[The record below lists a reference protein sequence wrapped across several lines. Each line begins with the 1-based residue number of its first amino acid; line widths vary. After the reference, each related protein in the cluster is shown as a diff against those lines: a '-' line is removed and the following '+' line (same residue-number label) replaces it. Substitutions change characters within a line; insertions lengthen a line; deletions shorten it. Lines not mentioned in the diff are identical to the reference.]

1 MTVFFRT
8 NVATVDQLSDHLRR
22 CDEGYVPPL
31 SDRVAIDEYARKI
44 AERATRFEAWSDGG
58 LVGLVAAYLPNATGG
73 PVFITDV
80 SIVPE
85 MRGEGVAS
93 ALLGEAVAFA
103 RVHAVPKV
111 RLEVD
116 RRNAP
121 AIGLYEASGFALI
134 RQAGESLTMERAP
147 DHPGSDR

>member
-1 MTVFFRT
+1 MTVSFRT

-22 CDEGYVPPL
+22 CDDSYVPPL
-31 SDRVAIDEYARKI
+31 GDRVTIDEYARKI

-58 LVGLVAAYLPNATGG
+58 LVGLVAAYLPNATGD

-80 SIVPE
+80 SVVPE
-85 MRGEGVAS
+85 LRGEGVAS
-93 ALLGEAVAFA
+93 ALLGEAIAFA
-103 RVHAVPKV
+103 RVHAVPNL

-116 RRNAP
+116 RRNGP

-134 RQAGESLTMERAP
+134 RQAGETLTMERATKASGL
-147 DHPGSDR
+147 D